1 MRKFFLLLSFL
12 FLILIT
18 GLRSQELQAR
28 VSVNAARISTQVDKN
43 IFNTLQTSL
52 NDFLNNHKWT
62 SETFQANEKITCNFL
77 VNLSAVTDNVYTAA
91 ITVQAA
97 RPVFNSSY
105 QTPLINFNDEAVSFR
120 YVQFQ
125 PMDFNENRVQG
136 SEPFAANLT
145 AIFAY
150 YANIILG
157 LNFDSFSLRGGDPY
171 YQKALNIVNNAPEG
185 TNITGWKPFDG
196 VRNRYWLI
204 ENLTNAKY
212 APVHEAIYDYYRLG
226 LDYMYDKELDARTSV
241 MSSLN
246 ILNGVNTEN
255 PNTMFMQFFF
265 QGKSGEIS
273 KIFKKGTPDEKRR
286 ALDFLSRLDIA
297 NLNQYKTELQ

>member
-1 MRKFFLLLSFL
+1 MRKIFFFVGL
-12 FLILIT
+12 FVTSVT
-18 GLRSQELQAR
+18 GLHAQEFQAR
-28 VSVNAARISTQVDKN
+28 VTVNAARISTQVDKN
-43 IFNTLQTSL
+43 IFNTLQTAL
-52 NDFLNNHKWT
+52 TDFLNNHKW
-62 SETFQANEKITCNFL
+62 SNETFQANEKLTCNFL

-105 QTPLINFNDEAVSFR
+105 QTPLINFNDENVSFR
-120 YVQFQ
+120 YIQFQ

-150 YANIILG
+150 YANVILG

-171 YQKALNIVNNAPEG
+171 FQKALNIVNNAPEG
-185 TNITGWKPFDG
+185 GTINGWKPFDG

-212 APVHEAIYDYYRLG
+212 APLHEAVYDYYRLG
-226 LDYMYDKELDARTSV
+226 LDYMYDKELDARTAV
-241 MSSLN
+241 MSSLT
-246 ILNGVNTEN
+246 ILNAVNTET

-265 QGKSGEIS
+265 QGKSGELS

-286 ALDFLSRLDIA
+286 ALDFLTRLDIA
-297 NLNQYKTELQ
+297 NVSQYKNDLQ